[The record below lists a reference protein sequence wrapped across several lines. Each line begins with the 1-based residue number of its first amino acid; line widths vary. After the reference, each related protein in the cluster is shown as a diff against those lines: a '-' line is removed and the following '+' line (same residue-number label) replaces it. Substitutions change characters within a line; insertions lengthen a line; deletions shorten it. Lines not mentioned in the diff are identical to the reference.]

1 MSVIPLHLIL
11 KINLVGTYK
20 FYNTLYI
27 QIDYTYIFQNQIKTK
42 LCECYGHTSV
52 RIFKTIVNSVDR
64 NGCATSED
72 MLWKLDALQS
82 FIRELHWPDEMFADH
97 LDHRLKLMAA
107 DMIEAAAKRSEI
119 S

>member
-1 MSVIPLHLIL
+1 MLWS
-11 KINLVGTYK
+11 Y
-20 FYNTLYI
+20 FS
-27 QIDYTYIFQNQIKTK
+27 QDFEIFLTNI
-42 LCECYGHTSV
+42 
-52 RIFKTIVNSVDR
+52 NSVDR

-119 S
+119 LYS

>member
-1 MSVIPLHLIL
+1 
-11 KINLVGTYK
+11 
-20 FYNTLYI
+20 
-27 QIDYTYIFQNQIKTK
+27 
-42 LCECYGHTSV
+42 
-52 RIFKTIVNSVDR
+52 
-64 NGCATSED
+64 

-119 S
+119 SYS